1 MIPEP
6 SHVKHPANVV
16 ISSIYSITETIIIAI
31 YSMKRAA
38 ISMHQS
44 PRGTA
49 IESTTIIPVDMQ
61 SLWSQSLFP
70 LLSVIVHRTS
80 PLEQESL
87 KTELTHTPRPA
98 RFVCSQI
105 SHGGFD

>member
-44 PRGTA
+44 PRGAT
-49 IESTTIIPVDMQ
+49 IEFTTINPVDMHAIGMEPVA
-61 SLWSQSLFP
+61 L
-70 LLSVIVHRTS
+70 S
-80 PLEQESL
+80 PLIGNRASY
-87 KTELTHTPRPA
+87 LTSGA
-98 RFVCSQI
+98 RITQ
-105 SHGGFD
+105 D